1 MADHDLQV
9 LAPAVR
15 ACLAGTGS
23 QLKRF
28 ASVDTALLSA
38 AVDASFAA
46 LMRQAHAAHRELQKT
61 VSASIKLHESV
72 SSGSSK
78 FSIFTMATGSIDD
91 FHKGLQDRIGE

>member
-1 MADHDLQV
+1 M
-9 LAPAVR
+9 R

-28 ASVDTALLSA
+28 ANVDTAVLSV
-38 AVDASFAA
+38 AVDASLAT
-46 LMRQAHAAHRELQKT
+46 LKKQAHAAHRELQKT
-61 VSASIKLHESV
+61 MSASVKLHESV